1 MSQLITAQEVI
12 EIAFS
17 GLTNM
22 RAESINDTVIHVA
35 ELRHIRPAFG
45 AKMFDELSDKY
56 PEFTNEYV
64 KPALA
69 FFVKCEILP
78 SLSLNISN
86 GGVALANPQY
96 ATPATDKQR
105 TLLYESEFGKAQT
118 LLSEALRHVSENI
131 EQFPDYEQPK
141 PKNASRVH
149 RIGGIIL

>member
-1 MSQLITAQEVI
+1 MSNLITAQEVI
-12 EIAFS
+12 DIAFS

-45 AKMFDELSDKY
+45 KKMFDKLSDNY
-56 PEFTNEYV
+56 ADFTNEYV

-69 FFVKCEILP
+69 FFVKCEVLP
-78 SLSLNISN
+78 SLSLNLSN

-105 TLLYESEFGKAQT
+105 TLLYDSEFSKAQT
-118 LLSEALRHVSENI
+118 LLAAALGHVNENI
-131 EQFPDYEQPK
+131 EQFPDYEPPK
-141 PKNASRVH
+141 PKNAPRIH